1 MRLTVRSSYSVQVV
15 NSTFWQSEV
24 GNELAQTAD
33 IGMVWLQNG
42 HNIIEVSLRS
52 ARDDVDVVR
61 EPCREYISLT
71 SVQSA
76 IAEKFGGGGHLRASG
91 FLWKGDIESL
101 FTAKGS

>member
-1 MRLTVRSSYSVQVV
+1 MQVV

-42 HNIIEVSLRS
+42 NNIIEVSLRS

-61 EPCREYISLT
+61 AVWE
-71 SVQSA
+71 
-76 IAEKFGGGGHLRASG
+76 
-91 FLWKGDIESL
+91 
-101 FTAKGS
+101 